1 MAFYSGFFNSKGL
14 DRTYTAEDF
23 TSYLSSIICNGILD
37 TYGQNFKLTVAS
49 SGLKVNLGTGK
60 AWINGHYFIND
71 ARYSIDL
78 SEYMDESLPRYVGI
92 AIYLDTTESVRSVTL
107 KLFPG
112 TPAESPQLPSIPQ
125 DADHVRLLMYA
136 VRLNPGATKLTEHD
150 WFDYREDKNVCGYC
164 KCILGKC
171 KVTDMQAQ
179 LSQLI
184 AEMQENNE
192 IIAELTSVVAVLQ
205 TKVDDLTGDIIATG
219 KCGENIYYVLYS
231 NGRLLLRGT
240 GDMYDYDSP
249 LESPHTDSPFYN
261 NQTIKNVVVSE
272 GITDIGEYAF
282 RYCDELE
289 TVSLPTTLTKIGE
302 FAFYPHQ
309 DEMAVPTITHGLT
322 AVTIPSSV
330 TEIGYCAFAG
340 NRLTSVTVPAT
351 VTTIGERVF
360 TACANL
366 TTVRYEAPVI
376 SQFLFVNCNNLRN
389 VTLANT
395 VTEIKS
401 HWINYCR
408 SLTEITYEGSLAD
421 WAAVTKRSNW
431 DAHSGSIST
440 TNLTRINC
448 LDGFME
454 WDEDNHEWKVGEE

>member
-37 TYGQNFKLTVAS
+37 TYGQNFKLTAAN
-49 SGLKVNLGTGK
+49 SGLGVVLGTGK

-71 ARYSIDL
+71 SRYVIDL
-78 SEYMDESLPRYVGI
+78 TSYQDESLPRYVGI

-112 TPAESPQLPSIPQ
+112 TPAENPQLPSIPQ
-125 DADHVRLLMYA
+125 DEDHVRLLMYA
-136 VRLNPGATKLTEHD
+136 VRLNPGATELSERD
-150 WFDYREDKNVCGYC
+150 WYDYREDKNVCGYC

-171 KVTDMQAQ
+171 KMTELMSQMAQ
-179 LSQLI
+179 LV
-184 AEMQENNE
+184 AEVQENNE
-192 IIAELTSVVAVLQ
+192 TIAELTNKVEQLEAEVEDIGDIVAVGQ
-205 TKVDDLTGDIIATG
+205 
-219 KCGENIYYVLYS
+219 CGENIFYALYS
-231 NGRLLLRGT
+231 NGKLLLKGT

-249 LESPHTDSPFYN
+249 LSPSGNDSPFFN
-261 NQTIKNVVVSE
+261 NQNIKNVIVSD
-272 GITDIGEYAF
+272 GITDIGVYAF

-289 TVSLPTTLTKIGE
+289 TASLPGTLTKISD
-302 FAFYPHQ
+302 FAFYPHP
-309 DEMAVPTITHGLT
+309 DESAVPTTARGLT
-322 AVTIPSSV
+322 EVTIPSSV
-330 TEIGYCAFAG
+330 TEIGYCAFAY
-340 NRLTSVTVPAT
+340 NRLTTLTVPRT

-360 TACANL
+360 AGCANL

-376 SQFLFVNCNNLRN
+376 GQFLFVNCNHLEN
-389 VTLANT
+389 VTLART

-401 HWINYCR
+401 HCFNYCR

-431 DAHSGSIST
+431 DAHIGSIST

-454 WDEDNHEWKVGEE
+454 WDAENHEWTEVHE